1 MKTPQEWTLYVEQDD
16 HTKIYGEEI
25 GPWSECVEVQVIEK
39 AAYESI
45 KNLEPEIVALRSL
58 VKKARTEMHK
68 LIFENKRLELIGEN
82 GASMAVKDARKKNAE
97 LAIRIGQ
104 LEKERNKLKKELEIA
119 RRT

>member
-1 MKTPQEWTLYVEQDD
+1 
-16 HTKIYGEEI
+16 
-25 GPWSECVEVQVIEK
+25 
-39 AAYESI
+39 
-45 KNLEPEIVALRSL
+45 
-58 VKKARTEMHK
+58 MHK